1 MKFLLCAHRKD
12 EFFEMENGP
21 SYVCLFGVSHLWQP
35 SVQLHQVVVVVKFP
49 KDLNK
54 IVLKIIIDINGQ
66 QYSKRL
72 QF

>member
-1 MKFLLCAHRKD
+1 
-12 EFFEMENGP
+12 
-21 SYVCLFGVSHLWQP
+21 
-35 SVQLHQVVVVVKFP
+35 VQLHQVVVVVKFP